1 MKTLAAALL
10 LVGACA
16 LLAIIYEPAPAPR
29 GAAVQATAPLG
40 VSVAWN
46 GEGVGCETVAGN
58 CTRAALPDARG
69 R

>member
-1 MKTLAAALL
+1 MKTLAAALI

-16 LLAIIYEPAPAPR
+16 LLAIIYEPVPAPR
-29 GAAVQATAPLG
+29 GAAAQAAAPLG

-46 GEGVGCETVAGN
+46 GASRGCETAAVN
-58 CTRAALPDARG
+58 CVPAASRVVRG